1 MNKPTTCRRCKDTKC
16 LNQSIGF
23 DGVVLAISM
32 YPNLVDMFM
41 AYRKDDNL
49 TSNSRTTTTATSNTS
64 RKKNNNNVCEACFM
78 RCKEAIRKAV
88 ELYPQILV
96 DSQSGGV
103 EKKVVA
109 SNEECND
116 DILVR

>member
-1 MNKPTTCRRCKDTKC
+1 MNKPATCRRCKDTKC

-41 AYRKDDNL
+41 AHRKDDNL
-49 TSNSRTTTTATSNTS
+49 TSNSRRTTTATSNTLQ
-64 RKKNNNNVCEACFM
+64 KKKKNVCEACFM

-88 ELYPQILV
+88 ELYPQLV
-96 DSQSGGV
+96 ESQSK
-103 EKKVVA
+103 EKKVA